1 MRPTYNQPT
10 RFFSSAKTHKFNKTE
25 DINIQDLQLRPIIDQ
40 SGACTYNASKV
51 ITNYLKPLDQKD
63 FIISDKF
70 SFPDIFK
77 KQLIVKTM
85 RTFLI
90 M

>member
-10 RFFSSAKTHKFNKTE
+10 RFFSSAKRHKFNKTE

-51 ITNYLKPLDQKD
+51 ITNYLKSLLIRKVL
-63 FIISDKF
+63 SSVV
-70 SFPDIFK
+70 SF
-77 KQLIVKTM
+77 L
-85 RTFLI
+85 FLI
-90 M
+90 YSKSS